1 MARVIAALTRLLD
14 RLMPIGPPSTEAT
27 PIPVR
32 YASKREEFDQLCCA
46 AIARHDADTAH
57 DALDLLEILGERRW
71 EHYGEFA
78 EFIPQLRRI
87 ARRERHPVEDWGF
100 DSGSEVSRA
109 S

>member
-1 MARVIAALTRLLD
+1 MARLITALLD
-14 RLMPIGPPSTEAT
+14 RIMPVTPPEQAASA
-27 PIPVR
+27 PPK
-32 YASKREEFDQLCCA
+32 YADKREEFDQLCCT
-46 AIARHDADTAH
+46 AIARHDAGTAH

-87 ARRERHPVEDWGF
+87 ARRERSPVEDWGF
-100 DSGSEVSRA
+100 DSGSEVSPRA